1 MKYSVVIPLYNKQ
14 KYIEQTIRSVLNQT
28 YKDYEV
34 IVVDDGSTDDS
45 FNLASQFQTNG
56 VKVVR
61 QCNQGVS
68 SARNQ
73 GIGLASG
80 EYIAFLDADDEWKCD
95 YLASIDELVEQ
106 FGQSDLFVTAYR
118 IVLSGEKWRY
128 SAKLGDHNGCI
139 EHYWMTYANAYDVVW
154 TSATVVR
161 KSAIVSAGMFDP
173 DETIGEDLDL
183 WARIAC
189 NNPKVAYSPRVC
201 VDYNRC
207 AEQNARTREKIAYP
221 KAFLSVLRREIANPV
236 WSDEDKKW
244 MVSKYNQKMTAYVFT
259 SILAGKQRNARREL
273 RNWNKMFH
281 CKTIPFLYIASLLP
295 NGLNRLVYSLRLKV
309 F

>member
-14 KYIEQTIRSVLNQT
+14 KYIVQTIRSVLNQT

-45 FNLASQFQTNG
+45 FSLASQFQTNG

-68 SARNQ
+68 SARNH
-73 GIGLASG
+73 GIKVASG

-118 IVLSGEKWRY
+118 IVLSDEKWRY
-128 SAKLGDHNGCI
+128 SAKIGNHNGCI

-161 KSAIVSAGMFDP
+161 KSAIVAAGMFDP

-189 NNPKVAYSPRVC
+189 NNPKVAYSPRIC

-207 AEQNARTREKIAYP
+207 AEHNARTREKVAYP

-236 WSDEDKKW
+236 WSEEDKKW

-273 RNWNKMFH
+273 KNWRKMFH
-281 CKTIPFLYIASLLP
+281 CNTIPCLYIASLLP
-295 NGLNRLVYSLRLKV
+295 NGLNQLVYSLRLKV